1 MSDTRTMEMLQRLP
15 RILAVTAQSYGLDLQ
30 AAGARRPAAATP
42 GRAHAREQ
50 GSNKP
55 AAQK

>member
-1 MSDTRTMEMLQRLP
+1 MSDTRTMQMLERLP
-15 RILAVTAQSYGLDLQ
+15 RILAVTATSSGLDLR
-30 AAGARRPAAATP
+30 AGGARRPQAAGERP
-42 GRAHAREQ
+42 QPAREQ